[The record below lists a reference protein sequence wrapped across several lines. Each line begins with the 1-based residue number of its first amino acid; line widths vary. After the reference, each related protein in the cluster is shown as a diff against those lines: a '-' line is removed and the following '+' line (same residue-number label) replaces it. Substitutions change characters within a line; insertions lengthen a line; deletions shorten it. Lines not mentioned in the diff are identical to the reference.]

1 MNAARKFLRRAHVPC
16 STAVIRFR
24 VAPQRCPISSDAA
37 KFGKSFG
44 FRKEIAK
51 NLRKI
56 YVKVIGLCQM
66 NSGKIRGKP
75 KYVLTLFSIMSIHF
89 NLEYLRMSILF

>member
-16 STAVIRFR
+16 STAAIRFQ
-24 VAPQRCPISSDAA
+24 VAPQRCLISSGAA

-44 FRKEIAK
+44 FRKKIAK

-56 YVKVIGLCQM
+56 YVKAISLCQM
-66 NSGKIRGKP
+66 N
-75 KYVLTLFSIMSIHF
+75 
-89 NLEYLRMSILF
+89 